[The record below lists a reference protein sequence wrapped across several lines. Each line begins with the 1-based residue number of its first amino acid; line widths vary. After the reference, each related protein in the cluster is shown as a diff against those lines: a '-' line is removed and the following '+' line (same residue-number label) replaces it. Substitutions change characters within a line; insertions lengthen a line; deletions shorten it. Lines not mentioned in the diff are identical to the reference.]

1 MFELSGKRCHTIVG
15 AQAETAIL
23 DFHNESHYPRAEMD
37 NLDNAVVES
46 HRCTCS

>member
-1 MFELSGKRCHTIVG
+1 MFELSGKRCHTTFG
-15 AQAETAIL
+15 AQAETVL
-23 DFHNESHYPRAEMD
+23 ESQNSSHYPGAEMD